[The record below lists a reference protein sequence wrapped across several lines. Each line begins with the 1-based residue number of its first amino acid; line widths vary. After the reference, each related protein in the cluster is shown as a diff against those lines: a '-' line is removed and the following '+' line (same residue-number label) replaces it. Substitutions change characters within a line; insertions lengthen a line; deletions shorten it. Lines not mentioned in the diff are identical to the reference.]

1 MQEHP
6 MHFSLSR
13 YRVNN
18 HKRYF
23 WIWLQSQLHVPDMI
37 WVLKMKRK
45 ICTLTTLVLLSWN
58 RTLFAC
64 NLLSE
69 YQIKTNSISW
79 KETIILHFSY
89 KIWYWTCSYTPRFSI
104 QRELQSWPII
114 IDLLLIFVRTVWIIM
129 LQSRLIFHLSSLDTK
144 YIRNFLLKYGWLPFP
159 RSGTPLC

>member
-37 WVLKMKRK
+37 WVLTMF
-45 ICTLTTLVLLSWN
+45 TLILLR
-58 RTLFAC
+58 RTCKLFVG

-79 KETIILHFSY
+79 KETIMLHFSY
-89 KIWYWTCSYTPRFSI
+89 KIQYWTCSYTPRFSI

>member
-23 WIWLQSQLHVPDMI
+23 WIWLQSQLHVVMYLI
-37 WVLKMKRK
+37 WYGFF
-45 ICTLTTLVLLSWN
+45 LSWN

-79 KETIILHFSY
+79 KETIMLHFSY
-89 KIWYWTCSYTPRFSI
+89 KIQYWTCSYTPIFSI